1 MKVLSATTVR
11 YGKIGALSMRSSLKN
26 SWPTN
31 TRPVKTVVEQMFAS
45 CRCRII
51 GFFRRKSTR
60 SLDNFP
66 SDQEVQQLGCQVLR
80 RVYIRAREN
89 TIMGSRVVT
98 LGKQMDEVRHLIT
111 KREIRILRII

>member
-1 MKVLSATTVR
+1 
-11 YGKIGALSMRSSLKN
+11 
-26 SWPTN
+26 
-31 TRPVKTVVEQMFAS
+31 MFAS
-45 CRCRII
+45 THVYFQIVRFMEVFLSSDR
-51 GFFRRKSTR
+51 FVLRPR

-98 LGKQMDEVRHLIT
+98 LGKQMDEVRHLT
-111 KREIRILRII
+111 TNHKNTMKYVDRDAGKGLGKGLVR